1 MVTRVR
7 RRQTWYAVT
16 AQEPGQASTGHGE
29 RGLATRLGVAVA
41 MIATAE
47 LVAVVLVP
55 GLRSLVGLFLA
66 YSLALIGALL
76 VESLRERSRRF
87 SSVTPARV
95 TQTPSV
101 DATPEAEQARIE
113 SRRAA

>member
-1 MVTRVR
+1 MVARVR

-16 AQEPGQASTGHGE
+16 AQEPEQASTQYGE
-29 RGLATRLGVAVA
+29 RRLATRLGLAVAVVA
-41 MIATAE
+41 AAE
-47 LVAVVLVP
+47 LVVVVLVP
-55 GLRSLVGLFLA
+55 GLRSLVGVLLA